1 MSACDMISHAAIN
14 LFTKALH
21 TTAFIALQKLHNQ
34 YSFKNVP
41 TANRSQKCCF
51 EHCHVPQVIL
61 FKTNSIDNYN
71 YKYVDSE
78 RTN

>member
-21 TTAFIALQKLHNQ
+21 TTAFIALQKLKNQ

-41 TANRSQKCCF
+41 TANRSQNCCF
-51 EHCHVPQVIL
+51 DHCHVAKVIL
-61 FKTNSIDNYN
+61 FNTNSTGLGLQL
-71 YKYVDSE
+71 YVDSK